1 MNFVDIPKTISD
13 ELCNMGGG
21 FHLQGMESIGEAF
34 LMDFSPFR
42 DERFKGSGAFRF
54 YVTKLHK
61 RTRKHKS
68 LLLKRLYKHS
78 RLLQKIR

>member
-42 DERFKGSGAFRF
+42 DERFKGSG
-54 YVTKLHK
+54 V
-61 RTRKHKS
+61 
-68 LLLKRLYKHS
+68 LYS
-78 RLLQKIR
+78 YW